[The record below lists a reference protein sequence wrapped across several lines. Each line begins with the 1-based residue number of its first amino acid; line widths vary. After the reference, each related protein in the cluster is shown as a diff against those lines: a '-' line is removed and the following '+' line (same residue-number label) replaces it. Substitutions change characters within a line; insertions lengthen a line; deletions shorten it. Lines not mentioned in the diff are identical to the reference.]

1 MFFSFFLFRAPTDE
15 QTPKHQLA
23 SQSHPKPRPFWRRR
37 NWTHCARVPNK
48 SHVLGRPRFCGFSWA
63 ASETNLGSWFC
74 GWVDFV
80 AGRMR
85 EQADWRF
92 CGIGW
97 RNVSSLKFGSWVK
110 KIHYQSLQQILFGS
124 SRCLWWRRRWWWWFE
139 SNFILGYHYY
149 CVKDHFSFTT
159 TARMD
164 GCLPEAMIPLWK
176 KTWVSADHDSSP
188 RLLRSVREK
197 RETEAPQ
204 IKFQFVTERCV
215 YGDWLVSMIDRARK
229 ETLRPISI
237 SSRQDTCAHHSLG
250 YVVQNIFQIAGHE
263 IVRLGV
269 LSLLKEEGTELFLSS
284 VYGDWLVPL
293 VDRAR
298 KTSLTPISI
307 EKRIHVNINL

>member
-63 ASETNLGSWFC
+63 ASETNLRSWFC

-149 CVKDHFSFTT
+149 CVKDYFSFTT

-176 KTWVSADHDSSP
+176 KTWDHGSSP

-215 YGDWLVSMIDRARK
+215 YGDWLVSIKTHFNFIKRRHMCTPFLRLCCSKHLSDSRAWDCEVRGF
-229 ETLRPISI
+229 EFIERRGNRAILEFSIWRLI
-237 SSRQDTCAHHSLG
+237 SS
-250 YVVQNIFQIAGHE
+250 AG
-263 IVRLGV
+263 
-269 LSLLKEEGTELFLSS
+269 
-284 VYGDWLVPL
+284 W
-293 VDRAR
+293 
-298 KTSLTPISI
+298 
-307 EKRIHVNINL
+307 

>member
-15 QTPKHQLA
+15 QTPNTSSPLKVTLSRVLSGAAAIEHTVREFPTNLT
-23 SQSHPKPRPFWRRR
+23 FWV
-37 NWTHCARVPNK
+37 A
-48 SHVLGRPRFCGFSWA
+48 LGFVGSWA

-74 GWVDFV
+74 GWMDFV

-97 RNVSSLKFGSWVK
+97 RNVSSLKFGSRVK
-110 KIHYQSLQQILFGS
+110 EDPLSIAPTNLFGS

-149 CVKDHFSFTT
+149 CVKDYFSFTT

-215 YGDWLVSMIDRARK
+215 YGDWLVSIKTHFNFIKRRHMCTPFLRLCCSKHLSDSRAWDCEVRGF
-229 ETLRPISI
+229 EFIERRGNRAILEFSIWRLI
-237 SSRQDTCAHHSLG
+237 SS
-250 YVVQNIFQIAGHE
+250 AG
-263 IVRLGV
+263 
-269 LSLLKEEGTELFLSS
+269 
-284 VYGDWLVPL
+284 W
-293 VDRAR
+293 
-298 KTSLTPISI
+298 
-307 EKRIHVNINL
+307 